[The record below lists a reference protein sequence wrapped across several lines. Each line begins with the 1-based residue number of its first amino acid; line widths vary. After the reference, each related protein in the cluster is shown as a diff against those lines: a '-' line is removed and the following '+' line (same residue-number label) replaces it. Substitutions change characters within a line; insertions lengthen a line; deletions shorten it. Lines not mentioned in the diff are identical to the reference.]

1 MAKRTKLPAPEW
13 LNGLSKLEAFQL
25 LGWLYS
31 AAKTKPAIAEE
42 FADYARWKESR
53 VASANTEH

>member
-31 AAKTKPAIAEE
+31 AAKSTPAIAEE
-42 FADYARWKESR
+42 FANYARWKESR
-53 VASANTEH
+53 ATAQTEH